1 VTILSVRNLHVHY
14 GQIAALKG
22 VDLEVRKG
30 EIVTIIG
37 ANGAGKSTLL
47 KTISGLLSPR
57 LGDILYDGESIVDM
71 KPHLRVERQLIHVPE
86 GRAILNRLTVEENLL
101 MGAYHE
107 RDRKRIDTGLAR
119 SFELFPILAERRHMP
134 AGTLS
139 GGQQQ
144 MLAIARGMMANPK
157 VLILDEPSLGLAP
170 IVIQEIFAIIQRLNK
185 EGTTLL
191 LVEQNAKK
199 ALSIADRGYVMET
212 GRITMSGSGQELL
225 RSPDV
230 SAAYLGGHKAGIT

>member
-1 VTILSVRNLHVHY
+1 MLSIRDLHVNY

-22 VDLEVRKG
+22 VDLDVNEG

-47 KTISGLLSPR
+47 KTLSGLLSPR
-57 LGDILYDGESIVDM
+57 LGDIVYEGSSITNM
-71 KPHLRVERQLIHVPE
+71 KPHHRVEKRLIHIPE
-86 GRAILNRLTVEENLL
+86 GRAIIQRLTIEENLL
-101 MGAYHE
+101 MGAYHIK
-107 RDRKRIDTGLAR
+107 DRRQIEEGLVR
-119 SFELFPILAERRHMP
+119 SYELFPILAERRKLP

-157 VLILDEPSLGLAP
+157 VLMLDEPSLGLAP
-170 IVIQEIFAIIQRLNK
+170 IIIQEIFSIIRKLN
-185 EGTTLL
+185 EQGTTIL

-199 ALSIADRGYVMET
+199 ALSIAHRGYVMET
-212 GRITMSGSGQELL
+212 GHITIAGAGTELL
-225 RSPDV
+225 NSPDV
-230 SAAYLGGHKAGIT
+230 IAAYLGGHKAG

>member
-1 VTILSVRNLHVHY
+1 MTILSVRNLHVSY
-14 GQIAALKG
+14 GRITALKG
-22 VDLEVRKG
+22 VDLEVRQG

-47 KTISGLLSPR
+47 RTLSGLLTPKQ
-57 LGDILYDGESIVDM
+57 GEILYEGTSLFPL
-71 KPHLRVERQLIHVPE
+71 KPHLRAAKQLIHVPE
-86 GRAILNRLTVEENLL
+86 GRSILNRLSVEENLL
-101 MGAYHE
+101 MGAYNIKNSKQIATGME
-107 RDRKRIDTGLAR
+107 R
-119 SFELFPILAERRHMP
+119 SYELFPILKDRRKLP

-157 VLILDEPSLGLAP
+157 LLMLDEPSLGLAP
-170 IVIQEIFAIIQRLNK
+170 IMIQEIFSIVRRLNRL
-185 EGTTLL
+185 GTTIL

-212 GRITMSGSGQELL
+212 GHIRMTGAGEQLL
-225 RSPDV
+225 ISPDV
-230 SAAYLGGHKAGIT
+230 IAAYLGGHKAG